1 MKHLKIVTLKTSKRM
16 PAKAIFL
23 ALFLTINAS
32 LSVAVRAS
40 SLATAAPEQAVSS
53 DGTRYGLFDWLDH
66 RSAYGQG
73 AFPEPFLV
81 DDSDLEVN
89 EARFD
94 WLHTKSESGQSDLV
108 TGEVEKGFGLLTL
121 EVEVPF
127 ERDTSF
133 GVDPTTG
140 QGANSTVQ
148 GMSNVDLGARYPFYQ
163 FVSSGGLL
171 DATFGAAIEV
181 GVPTNSPVSRNTEV
195 VPKFFADLKLG
206 DHFTLQSVFGYSLL
220 YGGGD
225 DGGLDTF
232 EYGFVFGYA
241 FTHEQVSLSWV
252 QQIIPVFELSGATEL
267 NKADPGHDS
276 LLGNLGFRLNLKTV
290 GRIQPRLGLGF
301 VFPVDQGARE
311 DVHQGIVTSMVFEY

>member
-1 MKHLKIVTLKTSKRM
+1 MYIK
-16 PAKAIFL
+16 
-23 ALFLTINAS
+23 S
-32 LSVAVRAS
+32 LVFI
-40 SLATAAPEQAVSS
+40 SLTAAASGFAQVSPSLPATS
-53 DGTRYGLFDWLDH
+53 DQIASPGDARYGFLGGLDH

-89 EARFD
+89 EARVD
-94 WLHTKSESGQSDLV
+94 WLHTKGADSHSDLF

-127 ERDTSF
+127 ERDTSS
-133 GVDPTTG
+133 GLDPTTG
-140 QGANSTVQ
+140 RSANTTVQ

-163 FVSSGGLL
+163 FVSSDGLV
-171 DATFGAAIEV
+171 DTTFGAALEV

-206 DHFTLQSVFGYSLL
+206 AHFTLQSIFGYSML

-232 EYGFVFGYA
+232 EYGFVFGYTL
-241 FTHEQVSLSWV
+241 THEQLSLSWV
-252 QQIIPVFELSGATEL
+252 QQIIPVFELSGETEL
-267 NKADPGHDS
+267 NKDDPGHDS
-276 LLGNLGFRLNLKTV
+276 LLGNLGFRLNLKTIGQV
-290 GRIQPRLGLGF
+290 QPRLGLGF
-301 VFPVDQGARE
+301 VFPIDQGARE

>member
-1 MKHLKIVTLKTSKRM
+1 MFTKSLIIITLTILVVGF
-16 PAKAIFL
+16 AKASVPTP
-23 ALFLTINAS
+23 ATSDQVAS
-32 LSVAVRAS
+32 
-40 SLATAAPEQAVSS
+40 PG
-53 DGTRYGLFDWLDH
+53 DTRYGFFDGLDH

-73 AFPEPFLV
+73 SFPEPFLV

-89 EARFD
+89 EARLD
-94 WLHTKSESGQSDLV
+94 WLHTKGADNHNDLF

-127 ERDTSF
+127 ERDTSS
-133 GVDPTTG
+133 GLDPTTG
-140 QGANSTVQ
+140 RSATTTVQ

-163 FVSSGGLL
+163 FVSSDGLV
-171 DATFGAAIEV
+171 DTTFGAAIEV
-181 GVPTNSPVSRNTEV
+181 GVPTNSPVSQNTEV

-206 DHFTLQSVFGYSLL
+206 DHFTLQSIFGYSML
-220 YGGGD
+220 YGSGD

-232 EYGFVFGYA
+232 EYGFVFGYTL
-241 FTHEQVSLSWV
+241 THEQLSLSWV

-276 LLGNLGFRLNLKTV
+276 LLGNLGFRLNLKTI